1 MDTPRLS
8 RKQKRHL
15 QQLRNDAAF
24 VLAQPQALRFLCR
37 ILDDS
42 GYFRDPFTGN
52 SETFYRCG
60 EQKTS
65 RRIVAALEDADPDAL
80 MKLLQA
86 AADERRKHAAEPED
100 ERDDD

>member
-1 MDTPRLS
+1 MEQPRLS

-24 VLAQPQALRFLCR
+24 LLTQPQALRFLCR
-37 ILDDS
+37 VLNDS
-42 GYFRDPFTGN
+42 GYFRDPFTGS

-65 RRIVAALEDADPDAL
+65 RRIIAALEDADPDAL
-80 MKLLQA
+80 LKLLQT
-86 AADERRKHAAEPED
+86 AADERRKLAAEPED
-100 ERDDD
+100 ERDDE